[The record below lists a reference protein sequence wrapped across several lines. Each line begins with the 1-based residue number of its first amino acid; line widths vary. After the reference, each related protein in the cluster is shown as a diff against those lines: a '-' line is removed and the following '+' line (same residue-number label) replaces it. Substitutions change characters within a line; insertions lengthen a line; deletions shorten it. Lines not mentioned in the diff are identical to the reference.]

1 MNATEQIT
9 VEKVRELINNL
20 VDKAIKERHSDTFMD
35 RFAVRSGIIESL
47 LEILIA
53 NDPTAVAE
61 KLYLIKFKHILM
73 RFESETDLTGD
84 VIQECTSKSIC
95 EEYLT
100 YYKKL
105 YPESIFKIS
114 QKIIEL

>member
-9 VEKVRELINNL
+9 TEKARELINNL
-20 VDKAIKERHSDTFMD
+20 VEKAIKERHSDTFMD
-35 RFAVRSGIIESL
+35 RLAVKSGIMESL
-47 LEILIA
+47 IELLIT
-53 NDPTAVAE
+53 NDPTDICE
-61 KLYLIKFKHILM
+61 KLYIIKFKHVLT
-73 RFESETDLTGD
+73 RFESETDLIGEI
-84 VIQECTSKSIC
+84 IQECTSKSIC